1 MSDKQEKAP
10 KVVSP
15 KGTFELTI
23 VTSPSTKFKPE
34 GEYLAKLRIPLEAA
48 GALLKQIKAAAAQA
62 LANAK
67 KENPKKAAKIKA
79 GPLPYEID
87 EDTGT
92 VLLKAKRKAS
102 GVSKKSGKPW
112 KITIPIFDAKGKPLN
127 DKQLRIGAGSEGR
140 ISFEL
145 REYFTDLAGA
155 GVSLSLEGVQLTKFV
170 EYVGGASASALG
182 FEADEDGFSG
192 DDLETPSEFDDDDT
206 SADATDNDAEEKPG
220 DDGDF

>member
-1 MSDKQEKAP
+1 MSDKQEKVP

-23 VTSPSTKFKPE
+23 VTSPSTKFKAE
-34 GEYLAKLRIPLEAA
+34 GEYLAKLRIPLESA
-48 GALLKQIKAAAAQA
+48 GPLLKQIKAAAAQA

-102 GVSKKSGKPW
+102 GVSKKTGKPW
-112 KITIPIFDAKGKPLN
+112 KVTIPIFDSKGKPLN

-140 ISFEL
+140 ISFDL

-155 GVSLSLEGVQLTKFV
+155 GVSLALEGVQLTKFV

-182 FEADEDGFSG
+182 FEVDEDGFSG
-192 DDLETPSEFDDDDT
+192 DDLETPSEFEDET
-206 SADATDNDAEEKPG
+206 SADATDHDAEEKPG